1 MPDAER
7 AYGKVIE
14 YIKSQ
19 IAAGVYTV
27 GDKLPPERTLAETLG
42 VSRNSVRE
50 AMRVL
55 DILGVI
61 TSQQGAGNYLSANTE
76 NTSIEVMT
84 LMYLLQRTTY
94 RDIADYRYALEL
106 QAMSLA
112 MQHATEEQLQTMEHC
127 VGRME
132 QISEGSEKVIMEKRI
147 HYTIAE
153 ASGNSLIYS
162 NLIALSEVMDK
173 FIVDMRARILT
184 DPENKGRLQNSHREL
199 VAAIREKN
207 FNKGRAALEE
217 HFSCIYENLNEE
229 PNDIRQN
236 Q

>member
-1 MPDAER
+1 MADAER
-7 AYGKVIE
+7 AYGKVID
-14 YIKSQ
+14 YVKSQ

-76 NTSIEVMT
+76 TSSIEMMT
-84 LMYLLQRTTY
+84 LMYLLQRANY

-112 MQHATEEQLQTMEHC
+112 MKNASEEQLKTMEYC
-127 VGRME
+127 VSRME
-132 QISEGSEKVIMEKRI
+132 QVSEGPEKVIMEKRI

-153 ASGNSLIYS
+153 ASGNNLIHS
-162 NLIALSEVMDK
+162 NLLALTEVMDK
-173 FIVDMRARILT
+173 FIADMRLRILT
-184 DPENKGRLQNSHREL
+184 DPSNDGRLQNSHREL
-199 VAAIREKN
+199 VTAIREKD
-207 FNKGRAALEE
+207 FNRGRDALEE
-217 HFSCIYENLNEE
+217 HFSCIYENLNE
-229 PNDIRQN
+229 
-236 Q
+236 

>member
-1 MPDAER
+1 MADAER
-7 AYGKVIE
+7 AYGKVID

-76 NTSIEVMT
+76 SSSIEMMT
-84 LMYLLQRTTY
+84 LMYLLQRANY

-112 MQHATEEQLQTMEHC
+112 MKNASEEQLQTMEYC
-127 VGRME
+127 VARME
-132 QISEGSEKVIMEKRI
+132 QVSEGPEKVIMEKRI

-153 ASGNSLIYS
+153 ASGNNLIHS
-162 NLIALSEVMDK
+162 NLLALTEVMDK
-173 FIVDMRARILT
+173 FIADMRLRILT
-184 DPENKGRLQNSHREL
+184 DPNNDGRLQNSHREL
-199 VAAIREKN
+199 VTAIREKD
-207 FNKGRAALEE
+207 FNRGRDALKE
-217 HFSCIYENLNEE
+217 HFSCIYENLNE
-229 PNDIRQN
+229 
-236 Q
+236 